1 MSILI
6 NNVSIITMDGKDNIL
21 NKGYILISGNTI
33 EKVESG
39 EYEGP
44 ITSLKVIDGEGCI
57 AMPGLINMHTHVPM
71 TLLRG
76 YGEGLPLMKWLNER
90 IFPFEAK
97 MTKDD
102 VYIGSLLGIV
112 EMIKSGTTTFVDM
125 YYKLSEIA
133 NAAKDMNI
141 RAFLGNTIIGD
152 DYKKQ
157 IDKTISLKESIQSD
171 LVNITLAPHSPYTC
185 STEALIMV
193 SEAGRV
199 NNIPIQIHLSESR
212 EEIDTIKASHKVSPI
227 KYCNDIGLFEGNK
240 VIAAHCIHIDE
251 DDMKILKDN
260 KVAMVVNPQSNM
272 KLASGTAPAIDAKRK
287 GVNICLGTDG
297 PSSNNSLN
305 MVEEMKVFSL
315 VQKLFNSD
323 ANVMDPYTTL
333 EIATVNGAKALGMED
348 SLGKIKEG
356 YLADIILIDTKKPH
370 LTPCF
375 NYYANIV
382 YSAQGSD
389 IKTSIINGKIVM
401 KDYKIKLV
409 DETILMERAQNAVNS
424 ILSRLK

>member
-33 EKVESG
+33 EKVAQG

-44 ITSLKVIDGEGCI
+44 ITSLKVIDGEGCV

-76 YGEGLPLMKWLNER
+76 YGEGLPLMKWLNDR

-125 YYKLSEIA
+125 YYKLAEIA
-133 NAAKDMNI
+133 NAANDMNI
-141 RAFLGNTIIGD
+141 RAFLGNTIIGE

-157 IDKTISLKESIQSD
+157 IDKTITLRDTVESD
-171 LVNITLAPHSPYTC
+171 LVKITFAPHSPYTC
-185 STEALIMV
+185 TTDALVEIGEA
-193 SEAGRV
+193 ARKH
-199 NNIPIQIHLSESR
+199 NIPIQIHLSESR
-212 EEIDTIKASHKVSPI
+212 DEMDNMKNKHKVTPI

-240 VIAAHCIHIDE
+240 VIAAHCIHIDGE
-251 DDMKILKDN
+251 DMKILKETSTS
-260 KVAMVVNPQSNM
+260 MVVNPQSNM
-272 KLASGTAPAIDAKRK
+272 KLASGAAPAVEAKRK
-287 GVNICLGTDG
+287 GVNVCLGTDG
-297 PSSNNSLN
+297 TSSNNSLN
-305 MVEEMKVFSL
+305 MIEEMKVFSL
-315 VQKLFNSD
+315 VQKLITSD
-323 ANVMDPYTTL
+323 ANAMEPYTTL
-333 EIATVNGAKALGMED
+333 EVATVNGAKALGMED

-356 YLADIILIDTKKPH
+356 YLADIILIDIKKPH
-370 LTPCF
+370 LTPCY
-375 NYYANIV
+375 NTYANIV

-389 IKTSIINGKIVM
+389 VKTSIINGRIVM
-401 KDYKIKLV
+401 KDYKIKLI
-409 DETILMERAQNAVNS
+409 DETILIERAQNAVNS